1 MSVRLYIIGKQG
13 AVIKGIS
20 ERTGA
25 RIHVSKADD
34 SSHYIGED
42 DDTLTVVTIEGDP
55 VAAYMARQEVE
66 AIVNERTSTVN
77 LRLRDIPA
85 EFYPY
90 LAGPRN
96 ANADALEDGRQVKVH
111 IPHYQSWS
119 HQSPPQVP
127 GPGDLPVFVAHPNSH
142 IRVSGERLAAQ
153 EVRAEIQ
160 RQVEE
165 LRRRITLEHI
175 AIDRGRHQFIL
186 GDGPESLHELME
198 ETGCAVILPPESD
211 DTEMLVVTGPY
222 DKINLGVEKV
232 MDLASSMQMS
242 SVDVARQHANAPS
255 GSRAHARA
263 LIQYL
268 QQREAM
274 KQLEKQYDARIIAK
288 DGFIEVFSRDG
299 KSALRARSDILN
311 LINAYPPSRIRHV
324 SVDPCFHQHIE
335 NQAAQRVHDE
345 YGVHLMLQEENIEE
359 PGLVL
364 IYEGPSEGATDRQV
378 PRQKPT
384 PAEIANFERGLQ
396 QAQQHILEL
405 LQGQQAIDSR
415 SFEVPSRYVIYNL
428 TAGSGRHWDG
438 AELY

>member
-1 MSVRLYIIGKQG
+1 MSVRPYIIGKQG
-13 AVIKGIS
+13 SVIKGIS

-25 RIHVSKADD
+25 RIQVSKADD
-34 SSHYIGED
+34 SSILNGED

-96 ANADALEDGRQVKVH
+96 AGADAFEDGRQVKVH
-111 IPHYQSWS
+111 IPPYQSWS
-119 HQSPPQVP
+119 HQPPPQVP
-127 GPGDLPVFVAHPNSH
+127 NPGDLPQFVAHPDSH
-142 IRVSGERLAAQ
+142 IRVSGDRLAAQ
-153 EVRAEIQ
+153 QVRVEIQ

-232 MDLASSMQMS
+232 MELASSMQMS

-255 GSRAHARA
+255 GSRAHAKA
-263 LIQYL
+263 LVQHL

-274 KQLEKQYDARIIAK
+274 RQLEKQYDARIIAK
-288 DGFIEVFSRDG
+288 DGSIEVFSRDG

-311 LINAYPPSRIRHV
+311 IINAYPPSRIRHV
-324 SVDPCFHQHIE
+324 SVDPFFHQHIE
-335 NQAAQRVHDE
+335 RQAAQRVRDE
-345 YGVHLMLQEENIEE
+345 YGVHLLLPEETLEE
-359 PGLVL
+359 PGVVL
-364 IYEGPSEGATDRQV
+364 IFEGPPEGATDRQV

-384 PAEIANFERGLQ
+384 PAEIADFERGLQ
-396 QAQQHILEL
+396 KAQQHILEL
-405 LQGQQAIDSR
+405 LQGQQEIDSR
-415 SFEVPSRYVIYNL
+415 SFEVPSRYVIYNP
-428 TAGSGRHWDG
+428 TVGSGR
-438 AELY
+438 